1 MARTLRVVGTAV
13 ATVATMLVVP
23 CAVSAASSVSVQG
36 VVPIADQLRVRATN
50 IATAEGASIS
60 GPIATFTDSDT
71 ARAAGA
77 FTATVTWGDGH
88 STGGTVSGGTGSFSI
103 TASHTYAEEGS
114 YTISVLVQQ
123 APSGSQASGGG
134 TATIADA
141 ALTATGMRLSTS
153 KTVHTVVA
161 TFSDADPGGTA
172 ADYTASIR
180 WGDGTT
186 TTGSIAPSG
195 TGFSVTGSHVY
206 HKSGTFTISV
216 AIRDAGGAHAAATTT
231 CVVHGS

>member
-1 MARTLRVVGTAV
+1 MPRALHIAGTAAAAAV
-13 ATVATMLVVP
+13 AMLALP

-36 VVPIADQLRVRATN
+36 VVPIADQLSVRATN

-60 GPIATFTDSDT
+60 GPIATFTDSNT
-71 ARAAGA
+71 AQTAGA

-88 STGGTVSGGTGSFSI
+88 ATGGTVSGGAGSFSI
-103 TASHTYAEEGS
+103 TATHVYAEEGS
-114 YTISVLVQQ
+114 YAISVLVQQ
-123 APSGSQASGGG
+123 VPSGSHASAGG

-141 ALTATGMRLSTS
+141 ALTATGMRPSTS

-161 TFSDADPGGTA
+161 TFSDADPGGAA

-186 TTGSIAPSG
+186 TTGTIAPSG
-195 TGFSVTGSHVY
+195 TGFSVTGSHTY
-206 HKSGTFTISV
+206 RRSGTFTIAV
-216 AIRDAGGAHAAATTT
+216 AITDAGGAHTSATTT
-231 CVVHGS
+231 LVVRGS